1 MEREWSVAGEK
12 KMAAAM
18 GEERT
23 SGNTSLDLRFEER
36 RVTGCASCSELGP
49 VPQIAWPSASKAS
62 TSRRGDATPRP
73 RQEDDGFHAF

>member
-36 RVTGCASCSELGP
+36 IV
-49 VPQIAWPSASKAS
+49 
-62 TSRRGDATPRP
+62 
-73 RQEDDGFHAF
+73 